1 MWPGFRNS
9 TTHLTLVHVLLRC
22 RENRNF
28 HRLLAGLAIVD
39 TVLIVILVLE
49 MSVVGVFM
57 KKEPLW
63 YIISYPYIIHPG
75 RGIVQVSLKYYF
87 CPKSTKGLAISKG
100 VFNFFLET
108 NKNKSHSSKNE
119 SICLFFGRIHGLTI
133 CIRN

>member
-1 MWPGFRNS
+1 MYISVKSMSKYQKGISISIIGTFGFFANILS
-9 TTHLTLVHVLLRC
+9 VHVLLRC

-75 RGIVQVSLKYYF
+75 RGIVQVSLHCKCLQGF
-87 CPKSTKGLAISKG
+87 TGLSRDFSAISAGK
-100 VFNFFLET
+100 T
-108 NKNKSHSSKNE
+108 P
-119 SICLFFGRIHGLTI
+119 
-133 CIRN
+133 

>member
-1 MWPGFRNS
+1 MPNFCRPTLRQFKILYKNKLILYLGVKNS

-75 RGIVQVSLKYYF
+75 RGIVQVSLH
-87 CPKSTKGLAISKG
+87 CT
-100 VFNFFLET
+100 V
-108 NKNKSHSSKNE
+108 H
-119 SICLFFGRIHGLTI
+119 
-133 CIRN
+133 